1 MLVGPIL
8 AAGVIA
14 QAGAAAVIQTAPADA
29 PAAVAAD
36 TNVIAYPA
44 AFFAESRPTNA
55 FDMIQRLPGFQL
67 EGGDQVRG
75 FAGSGGNVLIN
86 GQRPTS
92 KSVMLELQLRRIP
105 ANTVERIELIR
116 GGAPGIDM
124 MGQTLVANIIRSTNT
139 VSTTAVTLGFRPYT
153 NGWIGPRGGIEWSQ
167 RTGALSLEGQAS
179 IEFRNSFQEGGD
191 GERLIFNPNGSL
203 REAAD
208 FKSVRR
214 GPAIAVNGAA
224 ELEKGAD
231 IFRLNVGFNR
241 TDEEGYDRFLRYDP
255 AGRFLGQQYLT
266 DDLLRDTWEV
276 GGDYEHLF
284 ANGISARALAL
295 QTLRFEDVVEDSQ
308 QPGLTQTSDRSQKSG
323 ESIVRGTLSAQPVA
337 SLNLEGGVEGV
348 FNFLDATSAV
358 TRNGAPVILPNAN
371 LRVEERRGEAFATST
386 WKPSQ
391 RLTIETGLR
400 LEASRISSTGDTA
413 NSRSFFFPKPRL
425 LISYSPSTLLNQVRL
440 RVERTVG
447 QLTFTDFVASAEL
460 ATGTAT
466 AGNAELEPER
476 AWVFEATLE
485 RRFWGRGALV
495 LTATHEEVQAVV
507 DRVPI
512 NGTFDAPGNIGDGRR
527 DAIGAN
533 LTLPLDRLGI
543 RGARLTSAVTWRWSQ
558 VTDPVTGR
566 ERRISNERFA
576 NGNVRFTHD
585 LARLRSTYG
594 FEILMFGTPQTQYRI
609 NELRKNS
616 DDSYLY
622 AYWDYKPDPTWSI
635 RAEGRLLSGK
645 EFRRYRTRYAGSR
658 ALGVVSEVEAF
669 KYTLDPYLSLYVRKV
684 L

>member
-1 MLVGPIL
+1 MLVGSIL

-14 QAGAAAVIQTAPADA
+14 QAGPAAAVQTAPADA
-29 PAAVAAD
+29 APVAAASS
-36 TNVIAYPA
+36 NVIAYPA
-44 AFFAESRPTNA
+44 AFFADARPTSA
-55 FDMIQRLPGFQL
+55 LDMIQRLPGFQL
-67 EGGDQVRG
+67 EGGDNVRG

-92 KSVMLELQLRRIP
+92 KSVMLEVQLRRIP
-105 ANTVERIELIR
+105 ANTIERIELIR

-124 MGQTLVANIIRSTNT
+124 MGQSLVANIIRSTNT
-139 VSTTAVTLGFRPYT
+139 VSTTAITLGFRPYT

-167 RTGALSLEGQAS
+167 RTGELSLEGQAS
-179 IEFRNSFQEGGD
+179 IEYRNSFQEGGE
-191 GERLIFNPNGSL
+191 GERLIYNPNGSL
-203 REAAD
+203 RESAV

-214 GPAIAVNGAA
+214 GPVIAVNGAA
-224 ELEKGAD
+224 ELDKGAD
-231 IFRLNVGFNR
+231 IFRLNAGYNR
-241 TDEEGYDRFLRYDP
+241 TDEAGFDSFLRYDP
-255 AGRFLGQQYLT
+255 AGRFVGEQFLN
-266 DDLLRDTWEV
+266 DALLRDTFEL

-284 ANGISARALAL
+284 ANGVSARMLAL
-295 QTLRFEDVVEDSQ
+295 QTLRFEDVIEDSR
-308 QPGLTQTSDRSQKSG
+308 QPGQTQGSDRSQKSG
-323 ESIVRGTLSAQPVA
+323 ESIVRGTLAAAFGP
-337 SLNLEGGVEGV
+337 SLNVEGGAEGV
-348 FNFLDATSAV
+348 FNFLDATSAI
-358 TRNGAPVILPNAN
+358 TRNGAAVVLPNAN
-371 LRVEERRGEAFATST
+371 LRVEERRGELFSTAT

-391 RLTIETGLR
+391 RLTVEAGAR
-400 LEASRISSTGDTA
+400 FEASKITSTGDTNNA
-413 NSRSFFFPKPRL
+413 RSFSFFKPRL
-425 LISYSPSTLLNQVRL
+425 LVSYSPPSLLSQVRV

-460 ATGTAT
+460 ATGTAV
-466 AGNAELEPER
+466 AGNANLEPER
-476 AWVFEATLE
+476 AWVFEATME

-507 DRVPI
+507 DRIPI
-512 NGTFDAPGNIGDGRR
+512 NGTFDAPGNIGDGTR
-527 DAIGAN
+527 DSIAAN

-543 RGARLTSAVTWRWSQ
+543 RGGRLTSSVTWRWSE
-558 VTDPVTGR
+558 VVDPVTGR
-566 ERRISNERFA
+566 PRRISNERWA
-576 NGNVRFTHD
+576 NGNVRYAHD
-585 LARLRSTYG
+585 VAALRSTYG
-594 FEILMFGTPQTQYRI
+594 LEVLMFGTPQTQYRI

-669 KYTLDPYLSLYVRKV
+669 KYTLDPYLSIYVRKV